1 MSHRVVWQR
10 ISYDKGWHGGNQ
22 AKAVHPDAT
31 RDQLDAVAKCPF
43 CDDYDSLDHIF
54 RYCQHSNLPELRT
67 SIFNDLSVAITAT
80 LSDNRCTQLNH
91 DLAAAMRDMAATPL
105 PLPTHTI
112 GLHDGWRIWTGQWT
126 RAHRRD
132 LATRLTAHLP
142 LTDQAKTSLRRTG
155 KTVGTILARGAW
167 TLWARRCQLLSQQE
181 NSQTRQLFKDDIA
194 LRFDKVKKARDKR
207 HPIPAQRLTAHYPT
221 VQPLPKITKQTARR
235 IHQTTSRTNK
245 HLLNKPRDYD
255 SSDSDED
262 WSRSRHPRPTT
273 RRTSKWLTF
282 STFHSDSE
290 DDTAP
295 PSVATL
301 RLRKQRNPIVDTPRV
316 FHTSQPRIQ
325 SPASP
330 VICSYVYTQPLT
342 APSSDSLVRGRIT
355 S

>member
-1 MSHRVVWQR
+1 MSRIAAARSWLSWVHRL
-10 ISYDKGWHGGNQ
+10 S
-22 AKAVHPDAT
+22 
-31 RDQLDAVAKCPF
+31 
-43 CDDYDSLDHIF
+43 
-54 RYCQHSNLPELRT
+54 E
-67 SIFNDLSVAITAT
+67 SVAVMAT
-80 LSDNRCTQLNH
+80 LRSLKIDVRSS
-91 DLAAAMRDMAATPL
+91 
-105 PLPTHTI
+105 
-112 GLHDGWRIWTGQWT
+112 G
-126 RAHRRD
+126 

-290 DDTAP
+290 DDTAS